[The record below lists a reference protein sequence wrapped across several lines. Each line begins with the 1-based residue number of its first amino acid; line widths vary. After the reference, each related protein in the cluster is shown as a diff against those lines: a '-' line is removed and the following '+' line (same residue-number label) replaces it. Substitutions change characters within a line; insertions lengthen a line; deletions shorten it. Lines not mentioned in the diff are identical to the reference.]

1 MLEHCL
7 LAGIWHYASM
17 AKKKP
22 KKKPAKKH
30 AKKKRAPRR
39 GVKQIAVHL
48 AEKVTK
54 GQVLL

>member
-1 MLEHCL
+1 
-7 LAGIWHYASM
+7 M

-22 KKKPAKKH
+22 RKRSAKKHTKKKPAP
-30 AKKKRAPRR
+30 KRV
-39 GVKQIAVHL
+39 VKQIALHL